1 MSHDPYGDVPPERDV
16 TVERVTAPN
25 PGPLT
30 LEGTNAYV
38 LRHDDQAWVVDPGP
52 RDAQHLANLIRLSC
66 GERIRPAGILI
77 THRHRDHVEG
87 AGTLRRQL
95 ENRAGHAV
103 PLWAVDT
110 DAIPAALPVP
120 AAIHGD
126 AGIIADVIHL
136 PGHTADSVGLLT
148 RSGRMLVGDTLLG
161 GGATPVIAE
170 PDGSLT
176 DYLQTLTV
184 LRVMALDGRISSL
197 HPGHGGELTDPLTA
211 LAAIDD
217 ALEHRRERIAQVR
230 EAREHG
236 ALTVD
241 RIVKV
246 VYGSQLDPELM
257 EAACSTVRATLRHI
271 IDGS

>member
-1 MSHDPYGDVPPERDV
+1 MSHDPYGDAPPERAV
-16 TVERVTAPN
+16 TVERVTAGN

-30 LEGTNAYV
+30 LAGTNSYV

-52 RDAQHLANLIRLSC
+52 RDAQHLAHLIRLSC
-66 GERIRPAGILI
+66 GPTIRPSGILI
-77 THRHRDHVEG
+77 THRHSDHAEG

-95 ENRAGHAV
+95 ENRAGHGV

-120 AAIHGD
+120 AAIYGD

-148 RSGRMLVGDTLLG
+148 RSGQMLVGDTLL

-197 HPGHGGELTDPLTA
+197 HPGHGGEFTDPLTA
-211 LAAIDD
+211 LAAIEE
-217 ALEHRRERIAQVR
+217 ALEHRHQRIAQVR
-230 EAREHG
+230 EARAHG

-246 VYGSQLDPELM
+246 VYGTQLDPQLLD
-257 EAACSTVRATLRHI
+257 AARSTVRATLRHI
-271 IDGS
+271 IDGA